1 MKSVLTA
8 IVLAVA
14 FFVFA
19 PTATNAQVNEVLKR
33 MDLHYKALSSLK
45 ADVSREVANT
55 QLGETDSY
63 SGNLTLVPG
72 KGKNVAF
79 RLNWTRPKEEMISV
93 VNGKYVAYVPSIKRA
108 YTGSSSDKRVKE
120 KGGSALEVMG
130 MSKTEIKA
138 NYDATYI
145 GTESVGGTDTVRL
158 KLTPKKKADYKLIDL
173 WVDGNGMPI
182 QGRITLLNNDTDT
195 IRFSNLR
202 KNENIDKS
210 VFVIKPPPG
219 TEIVK

>member
-1 MKSVLTA
+1 MKSVFSA
-8 IVLAVA
+8 IVLSVA

-19 PTATNAQVNEVLKR
+19 PLVANAQINEVLKR
-33 MDLHYKALSSLK
+33 MDLHYKALTSLK
-45 ADVSREVANT
+45 ADVSREVVNA

-138 NYDATYI
+138 NYDATYV

-158 KLTPKKKADYKLIDL
+158 KLAPRKKADYKFIDL

-202 KNENIDKS
+202 KNENIDKN